1 MKQEFNDID
10 GKLNN
15 ENELL
20 VKVLNMKTNQ
30 EKKWVSLTKCLR
42 ESRCL
47 LHKPDVL
54 NSIPRIDV
62 KVEK

>member
-20 VKVLNMKTNQ
+20 VKMLNMKTNQ
-30 EKKWVSLTKCLR
+30 EKKMS
-42 ESRCL
+42 ESY
-47 LHKPDVL
+47 KM
-54 NSIPRIDV
+54 S
-62 KVEK
+62 